1 MGRNCFRA
9 EALTHI
15 CACNRILNVRTNS
28 QILGLLPLGQNH
40 NFFVCWFCFF
50 YFMFGL
56 DVMRIRK
63 IINNNVVY
71 SEEKGK
77 PVILIGKGI
86 GFAKKVGDHIPEQ
99 AIDQI
104 FLPDSQVKFSS
115 IINQLGNIQDTHY
128 AIGQEVISE
137 AKRSIGSKLNPSIFL
152 TLTDHISF
160 AIQRYNQKQL
170 FSNPILWEIKQYYPQ
185 EFEVGKFAIALIK
198 SQLGIEFDENEAGFI
213 AMHIACSRYDYE
225 YPDLIKSTAL
235 LDEIIEFVQSFFNR
249 RIDVNA
255 FHFQRFVVHLRF
267 LITRIMKGD
276 QWDNAPLEDEYGRV
290 ICDLYPNEYDC
301 CKEISKIVQSQL
313 NHVMT
318 ETELGYMTVHIHNMI
333 IRSNPDKKE
342 NE

>member
-115 IINQLGNIQDTHY
+115 IIK
-128 AIGQEVISE
+128 VVS
-137 AKRSIGSKLNPSIFL
+137 SIFRTFRNHL
-152 TLTDHISF
+152 VVVPPDVACSSTFSVPRVSLACTSAWHTLTSTQTD
-160 AIQRYNQKQL
+160 R
-170 FSNPILWEIKQYYPQ
+170 
-185 EFEVGKFAIALIK
+185 
-198 SQLGIEFDENEAGFI
+198 LG
-213 AMHIACSRYDYE
+213 
-225 YPDLIKSTAL
+225 T
-235 LDEIIEFVQSFFNR
+235 R
-249 RIDVNA
+249 RPSWFCA
-255 FHFQRFVVHLRF
+255 
-267 LITRIMKGD
+267 
-276 QWDNAPLEDEYGRV
+276 
-290 ICDLYPNEYDC
+290 
-301 CKEISKIVQSQL
+301 
-313 NHVMT
+313 
-318 ETELGYMTVHIHNMI
+318 
-333 IRSNPDKKE
+333 
-342 NE
+342 